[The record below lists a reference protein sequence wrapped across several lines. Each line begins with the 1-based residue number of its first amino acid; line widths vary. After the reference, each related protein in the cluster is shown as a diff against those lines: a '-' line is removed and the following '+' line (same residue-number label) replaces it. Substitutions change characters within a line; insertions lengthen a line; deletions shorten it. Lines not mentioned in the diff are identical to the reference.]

1 MDLNRKKTVLLSLK
15 KTIGTIN
22 KIMQMIEND
31 EYCVDIATQ
40 INASIGLLKSA
51 NTMMLENHLACCGPK
66 LLNATEE

>member
-1 MDLNRKKTVLLSLK
+1 
-15 KTIGTIN
+15 
-22 KIMQMIEND
+22 MQMIEND

-66 LLNATEE
+66 LLNATEEWEKDAFIKELIRTWNVSVK